1 MYKRLNNLAWSLY
14 QKQQSQN
21 FNPSHLGAGIYTLHH
36 CIKIHRNSNQHLN
49 YKAVR
54 EKEAALESQIAEMA
68 QNYEHEL
75 ALRGE
80 RNGRAK
86 EDAPSFYLGD

>member
-1 MYKRLNNLAWSLY
+1 M
-14 QKQQSQN
+14 
-21 FNPSHLGAGIYTLHH
+21 
-36 CIKIHRNSNQHLN
+36 
-49 YKAVR
+49 R

-68 QNYEHEL
+68 QNYEHKL